1 MIFVALT
8 RKRRRKKKKKSQDH
22 CTPTATGNT
31 SPFHLKG
38 EGSLLLFDDR
48 HVCSQGPQ
56 SMKNVFGQRF
66 VSHSHLTVITTFS
79 ILIHSKVA
87 GRLFQG
93 RRFKTT
99 FVELNPTLLS
109 TRSLRS
115 APIFPSGPEFQKV
128 GLGTP
133 NSTCRLNVKLACRR
147 PHTFQVLGRDLPRD
161 KCQ

>member
-8 RKRRRKKKKKSQDH
+8 RKRKKKIKVKITAH
-22 CTPTATGNT
+22 LLRLGTPR
-31 SPFHLKG
+31 PFHLKG

-56 SMKNVFGQRF
+56 SMKNVFRQHF

-93 RRFKTT
+93 RRFKKT

-109 TRSLRS
+109 TGSLRS
-115 APIFPSGPEFQKV
+115 APICPPG
-128 GLGTP
+128 G
-133 NSTCRLNVKLACRR
+133 NLALSSKKWGWEPRI
-147 PHTFQVLGRDLPRD
+147 PHAD
-161 KCQ
+161 